1 MNSNMNNMN
10 SIDNVIRQNFH
21 EIPTADYVSPTQG
34 TLFSEQWATI
44 KRSCD
49 QLAYMYDGDLYVGD
63 MVMEAAEANAP
74 IDNKEIMRAY
84 EDVEPFIAEV
94 LADGWVDLDPR
105 TFRVPRL
112 VRAGYCRFLEAA
124 MYENLQTIFF
134 NRFVAAANADPLLTG
149 EDPDDD
155 PPVDLD
161 QLEDLLRSTAEKV
174 DNNMTFAE
182 VDTLYRESVAVYRKK
197 VS

>member
-1 MNSNMNNMN
+1 MNSNSN
-10 SIDNVIRQNFH
+10 IDEVIRQNFH
-21 EIPTADYVSPTQG
+21 EIPTVDYVSPTQG
-34 TLFSEQWATI
+34 TLFAEQWNALE
-44 KRSCD
+44 RACN
-49 QLAYMYDGDLYVGD
+49 QLAYLYDGDLYVGD
-63 MVMEAAEANAP
+63 MIMEAAEASAP
-74 IDNKEIMRAY
+74 IDNHEIMRAY
-84 EDVEPFIAEV
+84 EDVETFIAEV

-124 MYENLQTIFF
+124 MYENLKTIFF
-134 NRFVAAANADPLLTG
+134 NRFAAVANADPLLTG
-149 EDPDDD
+149 EDPDED
-155 PPVDLD
+155 PPVDLSK
-161 QLEDLLRSTAEKV
+161 LEDLLWSTAGKV

>member
-1 MNSNMNNMN
+1 MNSNMSSN
-10 SIDNVIRQNFH
+10 IDNVIREQFK
-21 EIPTADYVSPTQG
+21 EIPAADYVSPTQG

-74 IDNKEIMRAY
+74 IDNHEIMRAY

-155 PPVDLD
+155 PPVDMSK
-161 QLEDLLRSTAEKV
+161 LEEVLWTVAEKV

-182 VDTLYRESVAVYRKK
+182 VDTLYRETVAPLRKVAGK
-197 VS
+197 D